1 MDPTSSSVI
10 IETEP
15 VRVIYTCYG
24 GTHSSP
30 VAAAIHLGRLPRDR
44 VPAREELLSIPGFD
58 RATGDGRGRLSPV
71 GTDRWGNFVY
81 VLPRGSIPLPA
92 VRRLIAGTLAMC
104 GRADMPLVIVDALV
118 CLNWPMRVGGF
129 LSRRLGLVFVG
140 RPLVTWGTQR
150 AYRCLVALVERVEAA
165 LLRQAPGAFGGTD
178 GGETERETT
187 QRLTWHDRG

>member
-10 IETEP
+10 EAGP
-15 VRVIYTCYG
+15 VRVIYSCYG

-58 RATGDGRGRLSPV
+58 RAEGDGRGRLTPV

-81 VLPRGSIPLPA
+81 VLPRGSIPLRA
-92 VRRLIAGTLAMC
+92 LRRLIAGTLAMC
-104 GRADMPLVIVDALV
+104 GRADMPLVIVDTLV

-140 RPLVTWGTQR
+140 RPLVAWGTQR

-165 LLRQAPGAFGGTD
+165 LSGPASAAGRGTD
-178 GGETERETT
+178 GRETGAGKAT